1 MKLESAD
8 VKTLR
13 AVLEK
18 CDNEDLN
25 LVVRLLKARR
35 DSIARMNTA
44 TLARGKTVR
53 FTGRR
58 GVTVTGTV
66 EQINQKT
73 VIVKATDGVKW
84 RVAGSLLEVVK

>member
-1 MKLESAD
+1 MNLDNKD
-8 VKTLR
+8 VASLKTL
-13 AVLEK
+13 LGK

-35 DSIARMNTA
+35 DAIARMNTA
-44 TLARGKTVR
+44 TLTRGKTVK

-66 EQINQKT
+66 EQINRKT
-73 VIVKATDGVKW
+73 VIVKATDGTKW
-84 RVAGSLLEVVK
+84 RVAGSLLEVM

>member
-1 MKLESAD
+1 MTLESAD

-13 AVLEK
+13 ALLDK
-18 CDNEDLN
+18 CDSEDLN
-25 LVVRLLKARR
+25 LVVNLLKARR
-35 DSIARMNTA
+35 DSITRMTTA
-44 TLARGKTVR
+44 TLTRGKTVR
-53 FTGRR
+53 FIGRR

-73 VIVKATDGVKW
+73 VIVKATDGAKW